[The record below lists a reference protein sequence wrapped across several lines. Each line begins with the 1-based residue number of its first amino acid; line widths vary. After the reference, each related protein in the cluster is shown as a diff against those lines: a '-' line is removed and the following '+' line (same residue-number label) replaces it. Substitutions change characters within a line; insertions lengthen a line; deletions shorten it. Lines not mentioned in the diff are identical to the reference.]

1 MTTFIV
7 RYSDALM
14 LCHPDTLMLC
24 HPDAL
29 MLCHPDALML
39 CHPNALMLCHP
50 ELVSGS
56 LLVSGS
62 QRCEMLKQVQ
72 HDREGVQHDSDGGL
86 E

>member
-1 MTTFIV
+1 MIGRRDWNDTFIV
-7 RYSDALM
+7 RY
-14 LCHPDTLMLC
+14 
-24 HPDAL
+24 PDAL
-29 MLCHPDALML
+29 MLCHPD
-39 CHPNALMLCHP
+39 ALMLCHP

-72 HDREGVQHDSDGGL
+72 HDSDGVQHDREEVQHDRERVQHDSDGGL